1 VDWLGGWLKE
11 LILIIMLAA
20 FAELLLPNNN
30 MQRYARTVIGLFLL
44 LTILSPILELF
55 QRGMDAGKLL
65 SAADSW
71 QLESGSAASAAGTDK
86 MKPVDAV
93 MKDGAK
99 LQNANL
105 EQAKKL
111 VETQL
116 AAGIKEGIERDEGMA
131 VESVQAIVKVDER
144 GKASLDSVRVTLGKP
159 ANEGAKG
166 SGSPI
171 EPVKPVEVRIE
182 PNNGRTVPAQAQEQP
197 AAAMNETASRTV
209 SQYVQTNWQLAPER
223 ITVLDGAAAK

>member
-1 VDWLGGWLKE
+1 MDWLGGWLKE

-93 MKDGAK
+93 MKDGTK

-131 VESVQAIVKVDER
+131 VESVQAIVKVDDR

-159 ANEGAKG
+159 AKEVESGG
-166 SGSPI
+166 GSPI

-182 PNNGRTVPAQAQEQP
+182 PSGRTVPAQAQEQP
-197 AAAMNETASRTV
+197 AAGMNETAKRAVSR
-209 SQYVQTNWQLAPER
+209 YVQTNWQLAPER
-223 ITVLDGAAAK
+223 ITVVDGTAAK